1 MVKIRLQRVG
11 ATKKPAY
18 RVVVADSRSPRDGSF
33 IEVIG
38 HYDPLTDPATIVI
51 KQEKAL
57 EWLRRG
63 AMPTQTVASLLGRA
77 GLSDKLVSASLR
89 KTTDR
94 KTLKKSEKT
103 AAAQAKAAAK
113 SECKP
118 AAAQAKAAAATESK
132 PAAAPEGKAV
142 KVSEAKPAKAP
153 ESKPAKASDPKP
165 AASS

>member
-11 ATKKPAY
+11 ATKKPSY
-18 RVVVADSRSPRDGSF
+18 RVVVADSRSPRGGAF

-38 HYDPLTDPATIVI
+38 HYDPLTDPATVVI
-51 KQEKAL
+51 QQEKAL

-94 KTLKKSEKT
+94 KTLKKSEKK
-103 AAAQAKAAAK
+103 AAAQAKAATK
-113 SECKP
+113 SESKP
-118 AAAQAKAAAATESK
+118 AAAQAKAAAAQ
-132 PAAAPEGKAV
+132 AKAV
-142 KVSEAKPAKAP
+142 KASEAKPAAAP
-153 ESKPAKASDPKP
+153 ESKPAKASDTKP

>member
-18 RVVVADSRSPRDGSF
+18 RVVVADSRSPRGGAF

-38 HYDPLTDPATIVI
+38 HYDPLTDPPVIVI
-51 KQEKAL
+51 KQEKAV

-63 AMPTQTVASLLGRA
+63 AQPTQTVASLLGKA

-94 KTLKKSEKT
+94 KTLKKSEKK
-103 AAAQAKAAAK
+103 AAAQAKAAVK
-113 SECKP
+113 SESKP
-118 AAAQAKAAAATESK
+118 AAQAKAAA
-132 PAAAPEGKAV
+132 V
-142 KVSEAKPAKAP
+142 P
-153 ESKPAKASDPKP
+153 ESKPATSPESKAVKASEAKTAKASDTKP